1 MIDLDVDWL
10 FSQPTWKIGSQ
21 TQREMVVRLKI
32 SDDKNLSE
40 YSRFSIRKIFKITQN
55 YSGDLNFDK
64 LGYFENHIMYQKHIF
79 IPNDI
84 RSKNCKWIKVN
95 VSRNTFCERFESG
108 SKGWFLCEREMSVYF
123 RFRHTC
129 PTSRSFRYGWFWN
142 FATLWFGIFGFGEPN
157 FFFSAPNLKLK
168 NDQTESIAV
177 SNWSKLI

>member
-95 VSRNTFCERFESG
+95 VSRNTFCERFESV
-108 SKGWFLCEREMSVYF
+108 SKSWFFLWTWNIGLFPVSPHVSNLKIIPLRMILKFCYASVRYL
-123 RFRHTC
+123 RFRWTQ
-129 PTSRSFRYGWFWN
+129 
-142 FATLWFGIFGFGEPN
+142 
-157 FFFSAPNLKLK
+157 FFFLGAKSQIKK
-168 NDQTESIAV
+168 R
-177 SNWSKLI
+177 SNWVNRGL